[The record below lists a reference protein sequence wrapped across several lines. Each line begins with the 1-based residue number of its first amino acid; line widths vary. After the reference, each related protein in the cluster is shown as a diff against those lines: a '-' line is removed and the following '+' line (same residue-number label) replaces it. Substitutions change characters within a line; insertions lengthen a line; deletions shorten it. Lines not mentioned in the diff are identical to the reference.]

1 MSQLTPY
8 VLLSIAAG
16 VANLSIP
23 VANAQTLADAGTATR
38 VEAVH
43 APGRVTVSFIES
55 EVGDAL
61 RLVGRQCGVNMVIS
75 NDVKGAITLDL
86 DGTTLDETLQ
96 AISKVSGLL
105 YEQEGDIVTVYT
117 LNEVLDSRE
126 KHQAL
131 LPEPIVEAPEPN
143 ETLVIQLRFVD
154 AERVEPIIQTL
165 LSETGSVSILKTSD
179 HIARERGTQAQGGG
193 NQQGGG
199 QAQGQSG
206 GNAAGFQIGSRLST
220 SSQGEP
226 AKSHTIVVTD
236 EPAALERIKRAINSI
251 DLRPQQVVIEAR
263 FVEIALNDSQ
273 KLGIDWSVLARANGG
288 SAPTTAPFGGS
299 SLGTFS
305 PNVAGGSPG
314 GLFPA
319 APADVTLNGTR
330 GLFTFG
336 TLDFTS
342 FSAVLEMVNRESD
355 IEMVSNP
362 SVVVRDRHTATILVG
377 ERYPIL
383 SANVSEFGTVTE
395 QLDHYEPV
403 GVQLVVTPSVLDGEV
418 ELVVRPSSSSLGAD
432 VEGTT
437 GLRVAR
443 INSRQIDTNITV
455 KDGQTVVIGGLITTR
470 EVDTDT
476 SVPYL
481 SRIPVLGRL
490 FQSSN
495 REEERVDLVVFLT
508 VRIEQENGLSDA
520 QRRLFDRTTF
530 KIAPASHASDTRSP
544 AGPRRANGAIDGEAQ
559 ASIFDRTPLE
569 FIASGPSY

>member
-1 MSQLTPY
+1 MSQLTPH

-16 VANLSIP
+16 AAAVFTSTAS
-23 VANAQTLADAGTATR
+23 AQALADAGTA
-38 VEAVH
+38 
-43 APGRVTVSFIES
+43 APTVTESASDRVTVSFIES

-75 NDVKGAITLDL
+75 NSVKGVITLDL
-86 DGTTLDETLQ
+86 DGTTLDETLK
-96 AISKVSGLL
+96 AISKVGGLL
-105 YEQEGDIVTVYT
+105 YEHDGDIVTVYT
-117 LNEVLDSRE
+117 LSEVLESRE
-126 KHQAL
+126 KRQAL
-131 LPEPIVEAPEPN
+131 LPEPAEELPTPN

-154 AERVEPIIQTL
+154 AERVEPIIRTL
-165 LSETGSVSILKTSD
+165 LSGSGTASILKTSD
-179 HIARERGTQAQGGG
+179 HIARERGQ
-193 NQQGGG
+193 NV
-199 QAQGQSG
+199 GQSG
-206 GNAAGFQIGSRLST
+206 AEGSQVEGQSAGGSNSFQIGSRLST

-263 FVEIALNDSQ
+263 FVEIALDESQ
-273 KLGIDWSVLARANGG
+273 KLGIDWSLLARLNGG
-288 SAPTTAPFGGS
+288 AAPVDLPFAGS
-299 SLGTFS
+299 SLGALN

-314 GLFPA
+314 GIFPA
-319 APADVTLNGTR
+319 APVDVSAGSTR

-336 TLDFTS
+336 TLDFTG
-342 FSAVLEMVNRESD
+342 FTAVLEMVNRESD

-470 EVDTDT
+470 EVDADT

-481 SRIPVLGRL
+481 RRIPLLGRM
-490 FQSSN
+490 FESSS
-495 REEERVDLVVFLT
+495 RQKERVDLVVFLT

-520 QRRLFDRTTF
+520 QRKLFDRTTF
-530 KIAPASHASDTRSP
+530 KIQPASHSTGDAM
-544 AGPRRANGAIDGEAQ
+544 GLNGA
-559 ASIFDRTPLE
+559 ASEGVTDPVIQRTALE
-569 FIASGPSY
+569 FIPSGPSY

>member
-8 VLLSIAAG
+8 VALSIAAG
-16 VANLSIP
+16 AASIFTP
-23 VANAQTLADAGTATR
+23 TLGAQSLADAGTPRRAEMPFT
-38 VEAVH
+38 
-43 APGRVTVSFIES
+43 PGRVTVSFIES

-75 NDVKGAITLDL
+75 NEVKGVITLDL
-86 DGTTLDETLQ
+86 DGTTLDETLE

-105 YEQEGDIVTVYT
+105 YEQDGDIVTVFT
-117 LNEVLDSRE
+117 LNEVLESRE
-126 KHQAL
+126 KHDAL
-131 LPEPIVEAPEPN
+131 RPEPVADDPLPYD
-143 ETLVIQLRFVD
+143 TLVIQLRFVD
-154 AERVEPIIQTL
+154 AERVEPIVRTL
-165 LSETGSVSILKTSD
+165 LSEEGSVTILKTSD
-179 HIARERGTQAQGGG
+179 HIARERGQQAAG
-193 NQQGGG
+193 GGG
-199 QAQGQSG
+199 QSVVGQVQGQTQG
-206 GNAAGFQIGSRLST
+206 GQGGDSGFQIGSRLST

-236 EPAALERIKRAINSI
+236 EPAALDRIKRAINSI

-273 KLGIDWSVLARANGG
+273 RLGIDWSVLARLNGG
-288 SAPTTAPFGGS
+288 SAPITAPFGGS
-299 SLGTFS
+299 SLGTFN
-305 PNVAGGSPG
+305 PNVVGGGSNGIFPG
-314 GLFPA
+314 
-319 APADVTLNGTR
+319 APADVTTGTTR

-336 TLDFTS
+336 TLDFTGLT
-342 FSAVLEMVNRESD
+342 AVMEMVNQESD

-403 GVQLVVTPSVLDGEV
+403 GVQLVVTPSVLDDEV

-481 SRIPVLGRL
+481 RRIPLLGRL
-490 FQSSN
+490 FESSA
-495 REEERVDLVVFLT
+495 RVEERVDLVVFLT
-508 VRIEQENGLSDA
+508 VRIEQENGLTDA
-520 QRRLFDRTTF
+520 QRRLFDRTT
-530 KIAPASHASDTRSP
+530 IHTEPASHSTGSPRDGAAEEGDTEP
-544 AGPRRANGAIDGEAQ
+544 AIQ
-559 ASIFDRTPLE
+559 RTALGFVP
-569 FIASGPSY
+569 SGPSY